1 MVEMLLP
8 FLDLESTSIL
18 AQCQELTR
26 QVLQGSYVW
35 NRLVKSSRLSDG
47 VVFFWFLDNGLFQE
61 MVRQVNHLVA
71 ILKLLEDPTDNLEN
85 LLDAI
90 CQRCSEEE
98 VTRLSH
104 LGSVKIHGPTS
115 PESCQVLFSDFLLL
129 EAVEGG
135 LGTAVQVVE
144 EIVSTSKPL
153 KEPILSSL
161 ASRLSRQ
168 QKKIAL
174 FDCLTVHV
182 DNIESAEAFKT
193 LMEATS
199 DYLTPSTGLEVVQP
213 IGDKGWK
220 LLSEAKK
227 ASPKLLLNNLIV
239 VKDNLHEADVEDFKV
254 LWDALIQGGRVR
266 VCDKYFPN
274 FLDDVEKTEN
284 GVGWTRLFQIMKEK
298 VVSDNQ

>member
-1 MVEMLLP
+1 MDFSCSLLP
-8 FLDLESTSIL
+8 STLHGFSSFCCSKLLHRDFHFCCLCSVLLARVVFQPFDSFCFNSTCSLLSAVFELLSAHSRWQELSASNPAIVPTLCPVEILGQRKSSGGCPRWSRCSYHSWTWSSTSIL

-35 NRLVKSSRLSDG
+35 NRLVKNSRLSDG
-47 VVFFWFLDNGLFQE
+47 AVFFWLLDNGLFQE
-61 MVRQVNHLVA
+61 MLRQVNHLVA

-98 VTRLSH
+98 VTRLRH
-104 LGSVKIHGPTS
+104 LGSVKIHRPTS
-115 PESCQVLFSDFLLL
+115 PDSCQVLFSDFLLL

-168 QKKIAL
+168 QKKITL

-193 LMEATS
+193 L
-199 DYLTPSTGLEVVQP
+199 
-213 IGDKGWK
+213 I
-220 LLSEAKK
+220 
-227 ASPKLLLNNLIV
+227 
-239 VKDNLHEADVEDFKV
+239 
-254 LWDALIQGGRVR
+254 
-266 VCDKYFPN
+266 
-274 FLDDVEKTEN
+274 
-284 GVGWTRLFQIMKEK
+284 
-298 VVSDNQ
+298 